1 MRQFFLS
8 LDFTFPFLSGIK
20 VVRAIKMP
28 TDQEIIASMKKDPQ
42 KGFSLLMTSYMKPVY
57 WHIRRMVVAHAD
69 AQDVMQETFV
79 RIFRSF
85 SQFDESHPLNVW
97 VFSIATNEALRFL
110 GKRKGKEILSLEDTL
125 EDLFSLKADDYVD
138 YSDVE
143 AVKLQKA
150 ILSLPAKQQIAF
162 NLRYYDELSYD
173 DIAMVTG
180 SNPANVKAN
189 YHNAK
194 NRIIDYM
201 KSND

>member
-1 MRQFFLS
+1 
-8 LDFTFPFLSGIK
+8 
-20 VVRAIKMP
+20 MP
-28 TDQEIIASMKKDPQ
+28 TDQEIIAAMKEDSR
-42 KGFSLLMTSYMKPVY
+42 KGFDLLMASYMKPVY

-79 RIFRSF
+79 RVFRSF
-85 SQFDESHPLNVW
+85 NQYKENLSLNAW
-97 VFSIATNEALRFL
+97 IYGIATNEALRFL
-110 GKRKGKEILSLEDTL
+110 GKRKGKEMLSLEDTS
-125 EDLFSLKADDYVD
+125 EDLFDLKADDYVD

-180 SNPANVKAN
+180 STPANVKAN

-194 NRIIDYM
+194 NRIIEYM

>member
-1 MRQFFLS
+1 
-8 LDFTFPFLSGIK
+8 
-20 VVRAIKMP
+20 MP
-28 TDQEIIASMKKDPQ
+28 TDQEIIVAIKEDSQ
-42 KGFSLLMTSYMKPVY
+42 RGFGLLMASYMKPVY

-79 RIFRSF
+79 RVFRSF
-85 SQFDESHPLNVW
+85 DYYQEDQPLNAW
-97 VFSIATNEALRFL
+97 IFGIATNEALRFL
-110 GKRKGKEILSLEDTL
+110 GKSKGKSLLSLEDTS

-162 NLRYYDELSYD
+162 NLRYYNELSYD
-173 DIAMVTG
+173 DIALITG
-180 SNPANVKAN
+180 STATNVKAN

-194 NRIIDYM
+194 EKIVNYM

>member
-1 MRQFFLS
+1 
-8 LDFTFPFLSGIK
+8 
-20 VVRAIKMP
+20 MP
-28 TDQEIIASMKKDPQ
+28 TDQEIIASMKKDSQ
-42 KGFSLLMTSYMKPVY
+42 KGFSLLMASYMKPVY

-138 YSDVE
+138 YSEVE

-180 SNPANVKAN
+180 STPANVKAN

-194 NRIIDYM
+194 NRIIEYM

>member
-1 MRQFFLS
+1 
-8 LDFTFPFLSGIK
+8 
-20 VVRAIKMP
+20 MP
-28 TDQEIIASMKKDPQ
+28 TDQEIIVAIKEDSPR
-42 KGFSLLMTSYMKPVY
+42 GFGLLMASYMKPVY

-79 RIFRSF
+79 RVFRSF
-85 SQFDESHPLNVW
+85 DHYQEDQPLNAW
-97 VFSIATNEALRFL
+97 IFGIATNEALRFL
-110 GKRKGKEILSLEDTL
+110 GKSKGKSLLSLEDTS
-125 EDLFSLKADDYVD
+125 EYLFSLKADDYVD

-162 NLRYYDELSYD
+162 NLRYYNELSYD
-173 DIAMVTG
+173 DIAFITG
-180 SNPANVKAN
+180 STAANVKAN

-194 NRIIDYM
+194 EKIVNYM